1 MVRAP
6 LNPPGSPKVP
16 AWKER
21 HSGVVCMLSTGMKA
35 DGRLSHELI
44 QAVKLKYGY
53 KSDKAVRQIWK
64 KHKQA
69 VLNGDPIVIHR
80 KKGSGRKHKFTGD
93 GLSERIRGVPRP
105 QRKTLRSLSH
115 VSGIPKSTLH
125 DYVRRGL
132 LQRTTSSIKPS
143 LTPANLQKRVDYCM
157 SHVEPDGRFNDLKQI
172 IHVDEKWF
180 FVAEID
186 KKCYLLPD
194 EDPEY
199 RTCKHKSH
207 IDKVMFGAAVA
218 RPSWDPHTRQWWD
231 GKIHIMPFIQYVRAP
246 LHPKNSLEHSLE
258 GV

>member
-80 KKGSGRKHKFTGD
+80 NR
-93 GLSERIRGVPRP
+93 
-105 QRKTLRSLSH
+105 
-115 VSGIPKSTLH
+115 
-125 DYVRRGL
+125 
-132 LQRTTSSIKPS
+132 
-143 LTPANLQKRVDYCM
+143 
-157 SHVEPDGRFNDLKQI
+157 
-172 IHVDEKWF
+172 
-180 FVAEID
+180 
-186 KKCYLLPD
+186 
-194 EDPEY
+194 
-199 RTCKHKSH
+199 
-207 IDKVMFGAAVA
+207 
-218 RPSWDPHTRQWWD
+218 
-231 GKIHIMPFIQYVRAP
+231 
-246 LHPKNSLEHSLE
+246 
-258 GV
+258 